1 MTRTPQLVLAL
12 DLKPSVAA
20 EDFIV
25 TPANQEAASWI
36 ERYPRW
42 PAPLLA
48 LNGPAGS
55 GKSHL
60 AQVWRAQAGAAAL
73 DPRALDPVTLPR
85 ALGDARA
92 VLLDFA
98 ASDLA
103 EGDLF
108 DERALLHLY
117 NLLAERGGHA
127 LVLARDPP
135 ARWKVALADLRS
147 RLLAAPAA
155 AIGAPDD
162 ALLAAVLGKLFADR
176 QLRADPGVIDYLARN
191 MERSLEAAGRVV
203 AEVDREALA
212 QCRAPNLALVR
223 AVLANLA

>member
-1 MTRTPQLVLAL
+1 MSRAPQFVLAL
-12 DLKPSVAA
+12 DLPPSVAA

-25 TPANQEAASWI
+25 TEANRAAVAWI

-48 LNGPAGS
+48 LSGPAGS

-60 AQVWRAQAGAAAL
+60 AQVWRARTQAAAL
-73 DPRALDPVTLPR
+73 DPRALDPVTLPQ

-98 ASDLA
+98 AADLA
-103 EGDLF
+103 QGGGF

-117 NLLAERGGHA
+117 NLLAERAGRA

-135 ARWKVALADLRS
+135 SRWRVALADLRS

-155 AIGAPDD
+155 SIGAPDD
-162 ALLAAVLGKLFADR
+162 ALLSAVLGKLFADR
-176 QLRADPGVIDYLARN
+176 QLRAEPGVIEYLARN

-203 AEVDREALA
+203 AAIDREALA
-212 QCRAPNLALVR
+212 QRRAPSVILAK
-223 AVLANLA
+223 AVLAAMA

>member
-1 MTRTPQLVLAL
+1 MSRTPQLVLAL

-25 TPANQEAASWI
+25 TAANQAAAAWV

-48 LNGPAGS
+48 LSGPAGS

-60 AQVWRAQAGAAAL
+60 AQVWRAQAGADAL
-73 DPRALDPVTLPR
+73 DPRLLDPVTLPQ
-85 ALGDARA
+85 ALGTKRA

-98 ASDLA
+98 ACDLA
-103 EGDLF
+103 VGGMF

-135 ARWKVALADLRS
+135 SRWKIALADLRS

-176 QLRADPGVIDYLARN
+176 QLRAEPGVIDYLSRN

-212 QCRAPNLALVR
+212 QRRAPNVALVKS
-223 AVLANLA
+223 VLANLM